1 MIACD
6 KARALIDNVT
16 AYLFEAEFV
25 SAGLATVGNP
35 FPAAIFIY
43 ASARPDVLTSTF
55 RTLNGPPQPGRSAKD
70 SGEAFSLVYK
80 RPG

>member
-1 MIACD
+1 MIVCD
-6 KARALIDNVT
+6 KARALIDNLM

-35 FPAAIFIY
+35 FPAAIFLY

-55 RTLNGPPQPGRSAKD
+55 GTLNAPP
-70 SGEAFSLVYK
+70 
-80 RPG
+80 RPTKSEDRRRGYARRK